1 MGGFTPRFAFEVVF
15 LVLLA
20 VAAGLA
26 ELRPLVI
33 GLVMGGAWV
42 IVTLI
47 EWLAWRHEQAGEAPG
62 EWDALDAGD
71 VDDTDSWAVEEILAP
86 LPGDEAASEE
96 ASQTSVLPPPSQDG
110 PSEDEK

>member
-26 ELRPLVI
+26 DLRPLVI

-42 IVTLI
+42 LVTAI
-47 EWLAWRHEQAGEAPG
+47 EWLAWRAEAEQEAPPMWSARGPDEG
-62 EWDALDAGD
+62 E
-71 VDDTDSWAVEEILAP
+71 DTDSWDIDEILAP
-86 LPGDEAASEE
+86 LPGEESAAGEGG
-96 ASQTSVLPPPSQDG
+96 QTSIMPPPDETDG
-110 PSEDEK
+110 EQS

>member
-1 MGGFTPRFAFEVVF
+1 MAGGGFTPRFVFEVVF

-42 IVTLI
+42 LVTLI
-47 EWLAWRHEQAGEAPG
+47 EWLAWRSEQRVEPPPAWPGPDGE
-62 EWDALDAGD
+62 D
-71 VDDTDSWAVEEILAP
+71 VDSWDIDEILAP
-86 LPGDEAASEE
+86 LPEDDAEIGS
-96 ASQTSVLPPPSQDG
+96 TSVLPPA
-110 PSEDEK
+110 DEREHRDEP

>member
-26 ELRPLVI
+26 QLRPLVI
-33 GLVMGGAWV
+33 GLVMGGAWL

-47 EWLAWRHEQAGEAPG
+47 EWLAWRHEHAEEVPR
-62 EWDALDAGD
+62 EWDALEAGD
-71 VDDTDSWAVEEILAP
+71 TDDTDSWAVEEILAP
-86 LPGDEAASEE
+86 LPGDHVVSEE
-96 ASQTSVLPPPSQDG
+96 ASQTSILPPSSPDASGD
-110 PSEDEK
+110 DEK

>member
-15 LVLLA
+15 LILLA

-47 EWLAWRHEQAGEAPG
+47 EWLAWRHEQSTTAEEWGALEAGGAE
-62 EWDALDAGD
+62 
-71 VDDTDSWAVEEILAP
+71 DTDAWAVEDILAP
-86 LPGDEAASEE
+86 LPGDEAGAED
-96 ASQTSVLPPPSQDG
+96 ASQTSVLPPPR
-110 PSEDEK
+110 DEEP